1 MSGKDSTFAS
11 FLLLQQST
19 FNVCLG
25 SLVSSA
31 IFAPWHMAVNNPCNS
46 SNPVKP
52 CQTFNWCHG
61 CHGCHPF
68 FGQVSLPS
76 TRCEK
81 MEKLDIKS
89 SNNNK
94 QLDSTRAPKVLC
106 SFFRISV
113 LKRVSQSSR
122 KNYEQTNIK
131 HPSISVS
138 HCASTVDS
146 ASRFHGSLCFGFLRS
161 AGLRGPKGREANR
174 RQIYLIS
181 YDLVDKWVP
190 FWVSTAS
197 SRMLAAKTAAMASRV
212 SLLSFKWRQW
222 KSRHLQYRKY
232 RMKVI

>member
-1 MSGKDSTFAS
+1 MSGKDSSFAL

-19 FNVCLG
+19 FNMCLG

-61 CHGCHPF
+61 CHGCHHF
-68 FGQVSLPS
+68 FGQVSHPS

-113 LKRVSQSSR
+113 LKRVSQSS
-122 KNYEQTNIK
+122 KKTMNKQTSNI
-131 HPSISVS
+131 PQFLSVTVLPQWILHHVFTA
-138 HCASTVDS
+138 HCVLDFCEAPASEAPKAGKRIVD
-146 ASRFHGSLCFGFLRS
+146 RYIM
-161 AGLRGPKGREANR
+161 
-174 RQIYLIS
+174 IYI
-181 YDLVDKWVP
+181 W
-190 FWVSTAS
+190 
-197 SRMLAAKTAAMASRV
+197 
-212 SLLSFKWRQW
+212 
-222 KSRHLQYRKY
+222 Y
-232 RMKVI
+232 RMISSTNEFPFGSAQLPTGC